1 MTVAGRAWRAST
13 CAVALVAVWAC
24 ALPAGASAAKARP
37 SVVGGSPAAL
47 ADYGFTVAVLQD
59 GRFICSGSVI
69 SPTRVL
75 TAAHCATVSATRL
88 TVVAGRTAIGS
99 TGGEVIGVTGASTH
113 PDNNQR
119 TFLHDM
125 AVLALASPTSSPVI
139 QLATPEEDAA
149 TTALGAPLSVAGFG
163 RRNPFGFGKPKG
175 GLLFAAGLF
184 ARPGC
189 KKYGPRFDP
198 ALMICANGAQFRR
211 QFRVRLMRSAC
222 PGDSGGPLIAQ
233 TPSGIRQV
241 GVVSFGLSTPFI
253 LCAEKGFPGVFG
265 RIAPNLPFLQPFT

>member
-1 MTVAGRAWRAST
+1 MTRTRTLARTR
-13 CAVALVAVWAC
+13 VALLLAALSLC
-24 ALPAGASAAKARP
+24 AAPGIANAAKAKP
-37 SVVGGSPAAL
+37 SVVGGTPASL
-47 ADYGFTVAVLQD
+47 TEWGFTVAVLED

-75 TAAHCATVSATRL
+75 TAAHCATVNATRL
-88 TVVAGRTAIGS
+88 AVITGRTAIGA
-99 TGGEVIGVTGASTH
+99 TGGEVIGVTGYSAH
-113 PDNNQR
+113 PENNVR
-119 TFLHDM
+119 TFRHDM
-125 AVLALASPTSSPVI
+125 AVLALASPTSAPVI

-149 TTALGAPLSVAGFG
+149 VTALGAPLSVAGFG

-175 GLLFAAGLF
+175 GLLFSAALF
-184 ARPGC
+184 SRPGC
-189 KKYGPRFDP
+189 KKYGSRFDP

-222 PGDSGGPLIAQ
+222 PGDSGGPLVAQ
-233 TPSGIRQV
+233 TPSGLRQV
-241 GVVSFGLSTPFI
+241 GVVSFGLSNPFL